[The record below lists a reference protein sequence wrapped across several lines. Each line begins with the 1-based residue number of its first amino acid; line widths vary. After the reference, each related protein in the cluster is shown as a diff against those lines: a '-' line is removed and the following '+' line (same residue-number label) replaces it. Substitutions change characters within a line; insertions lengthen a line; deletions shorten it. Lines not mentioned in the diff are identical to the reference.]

1 MGHRTRVVARENQ
14 RAEVGRGGMIE
25 IEVGLTIHDSYIMEE
40 KI

>member
-1 MGHRTRVVARENQ
+1 MDHKIRVVARGDQ

-25 IEVGLTIHDSYIMEE
+25 IEVGLTIHDSHIMEE